1 MMIFLFFLLFFLNR
15 SSCFKSV
22 QCLFKIKF
30 QFHTCRC
37 YFSSG
42 GIIPIAKNTH
52 YFRHFRSAH
61 FHFFLQIKW
70 FRSVAEKKYLN
81 TWFTHFCHN
90 FLFSV
95 SSLVLWGEMK
105 TAASGGVRQGFKLSE
120 PSIGLLTSLFF
131 FNFPPEW
138 NPAAIIKVTPLLKW
152 TFMRL
157 ILKGPRKA
165 GEQQWTLNQ
174 EFQCTIA
181 NQESYVLEGNMG
193 LNHLLQKCKM
203 QRLNLSWLFLISLK
217 FYSQTLLKSLLV
229 STSPWPR

>member
-1 MMIFLFFLLFFLNR
+1 MISGRDNCHPLNTGETTGQDDDIPFFFFFLNR

-30 QFHTCRC
+30 QSHTCWC

-70 FRSVAEKKYLN
+70 FRSVAEKHISTRGSL
-81 TWFTHFCHN
+81 TSVTIF
-90 FLFSV
+90 FLFFSV
-95 SSLVLWGEMK
+95 SSLVLWGEMT

-131 FNFPPEW
+131 F
-138 NPAAIIKVTPLLKW
+138 
-152 TFMRL
+152 
-157 ILKGPRKA
+157 
-165 GEQQWTLNQ
+165 
-174 EFQCTIA
+174 
-181 NQESYVLEGNMG
+181 
-193 LNHLLQKCKM
+193 
-203 QRLNLSWLFLISLK
+203 
-217 FYSQTLLKSLLV
+217 
-229 STSPWPR
+229 